1 VRGSTIGNFYFIFV
15 IVWMLLLQT
24 ASSFLAK
31 GLTHQK
37 LLQSRRINKT
47 SPFRSH
53 LLYGRGYSE
62 SVICSQKDDNIL
74 SVHISPDGDWWLGT
88 EIYAAKHNPSNYVRS
103 IKLPA
108 NFDEDNNLLGS
119 LPESSFTLMYDT
131 GLLDSSLFPTVP
143 VSTNNTASHDLDS
156 EPHKH
161 DR

>member
-1 VRGSTIGNFYFIFV
+1 
-15 IVWMLLLQT
+15 MLLLQT

-37 LLQSRRINKT
+37 ILQSRCINKI

-53 LLYGRGYSE
+53 HLYGRGYSE

-108 NFDEDNNLLGS
+108 NFEEDNNLLGS

-143 VSTNNTASHDLDS
+143 VSTNNTASRDLDS

>member
-1 VRGSTIGNFYFIFV
+1 
-15 IVWMLLLQT
+15 MLLQR

-31 GLTHQK
+31 GLTHQEF
-37 LLQSRRINKT
+37 LHSRRVIQIP
-47 SPFRSH
+47 PFRNQ
-53 LLYGRGYSE
+53 LGYVRGYSE

-108 NFDEDNNLLGS
+108 NFDEDDNLLGS
-119 LPESSFTLMYDT
+119 LPESSFTIMYDT
-131 GLLDSSLFPTVP
+131 GLLDSSLFPAVP
-143 VSTNNTASHDLDS
+143 VSARTATSRDQDS